1 MALKFHTNDKVIVT
15 AGKDKGKTGSIIKID
30 RTKLTAVVEGV
41 NIYKKHRKSL
51 DPQRPSQIIEFSRAL
66 PFGNI
71 ALLDPKTN
79 KATRVRF
86 VTENGKKFRV
96 STKTGEKI

>member
-1 MALKFHTNDKVIVT
+1 MALKFRVNDKIIVT
-15 AGKDKGKTGSIIKID
+15 AGKDKGKTGLINKINRD
-30 RTKLTAVVEGV
+30 KLTAVVEGV
-41 NIYKKHRKSL
+41 NVYKKHRKSL
-51 DPQRPSQIIEFSRAL
+51 DPQRPSQIVEFSRAL

-71 ALLDPKTN
+71 AIVDPKTG

-86 VTENGKKFRV
+86 ITENGKKIRV